1 MTILFSTHNKLNTQ
15 FKHILKLLNERILT
29 FLPSRNL
36 TVPSMMVL
44 VSTMVI
50 LVSLTTRPHAHAL
63 NNGNTQSPSSC
74 NATTRLKLSCRSAT
88 IRASESSDTSAERH
102 PWQLST
108 CYEHC
113 CLMSPCSM
121 VIFLSYNNGHLCR
134 ITTTNIAII
143 EAVKM
148 YSYYQN
154 RSLL

>member
-1 MTILFSTHNKLNTQ
+1 MTIRIIRTILFSNHNKLYYTMY
-15 FKHILKLLNERILT
+15 KHILKLLNERILT

-74 NATTRLKLSCRSAT
+74 NATTRLKLSWRSAT

-102 PWQLST
+102 PWQLLST
-108 CYEHC
+108 YYEHC
-113 CLMSPCSM
+113 CHNHVTRLNGN
-121 VIFLSYNNGHLCR
+121 IFV
-134 ITTTNIAII
+134 
-143 EAVKM
+143 VK
-148 YSYYQN
+148 
-154 RSLL
+154 